1 MVYLKT
7 EFKNIVYKPWE
18 KHIEQY
24 RYIVPG
30 IVLILLSYV
39 KSYTCLHVKLLYF
52 SDIVFTLKHFS
63 TQNQ

>member
-1 MVYLKT
+1 MG
-7 EFKNIVYKPWE
+7 

-30 IVLILLSYV
+30 IILILLSYV
-39 KSYTCLHVKLLYF
+39 KSYTCLHVKHLYF